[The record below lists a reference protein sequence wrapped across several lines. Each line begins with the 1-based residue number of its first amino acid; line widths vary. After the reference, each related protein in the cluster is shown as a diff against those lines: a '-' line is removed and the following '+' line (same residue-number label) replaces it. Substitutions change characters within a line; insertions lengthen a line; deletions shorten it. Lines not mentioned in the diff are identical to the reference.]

1 MGANLFFCI
10 FCFKNSNIG
19 GKILKFP
26 FEVYIRIPICRHL
39 IPLGHHFI
47 NHICSK
53 INSNYTKTGR
63 RSAIIGNV

>member
-10 FCFKNSNIG
+10 SPFKNSNLG

-26 FEVYIRIPICRHL
+26 LEVYIRIPICRHL
-39 IPLGHHFI
+39 IPLGYYFI

-53 INSNYTKTGR
+53 INSNYTKNAE